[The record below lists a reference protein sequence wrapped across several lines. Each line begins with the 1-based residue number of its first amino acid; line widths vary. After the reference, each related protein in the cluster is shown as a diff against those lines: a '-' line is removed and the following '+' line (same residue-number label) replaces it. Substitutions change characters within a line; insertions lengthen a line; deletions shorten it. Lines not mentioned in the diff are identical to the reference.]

1 MSFKKLTNVWNV
13 QEQLLLSNATYNKNL
28 ELEKRLAKIRN
39 EIPQPNQSNKSKV
52 TKDVSTQ
59 TKTVKKFTKKGFKK
73 VLI

>member
-13 QEQLLLSNATYNKNL
+13 QEQLSLSNATYNKNL

-39 EIPQPNQSNKSKV
+39 EIPNKSKLIATTV
-52 TKDVSTQ
+52 DVSTQ
-59 TKTVKKFTKKGFKK
+59 TKTVKKFTKRGFKK

>member
-13 QEQLLLSNATYNKNL
+13 QEQLSLSNATYNKNL

-39 EIPQPNQSNKSKV
+39 EIPNKSKLIA
-52 TKDVSTQ
+52 TKVDVSTQ
-59 TKTVKKFTKKGFKK
+59 TKTVMKFTKRGFKK